1 MDGNLTMSLLKRG
14 DSLAV
19 SLGQLFIMPNSG
31 QPVPRDW
38 LTTNRTKIMT
48 EIAHQ
53 SNQSIF
59 SYSYYKTGIYNSGRS
74 PGLMMKFGDLLTG
87 EEAYAVFNATLKYQR
102 ATKSKKA
109 GDSLPDRHFHIRDRS
124 AFYNFWM
131 KTGLDIPRR
140 FSEWHKSMSKLQ
152 HVYFVAE
159 KRSGDKLANNS
170 IQPLSLSSAVIL
182 QLFGDNSATSQR
194 QASDNKTTRNS
205 DKEWRQ
211 GMVTSNG
218 DKDIAAD
225 QDSNDLTRDSKCV
238 SNQVRVFESAG
249 EISAYATNRVLS
261 NQVMTCNVVPLPP
274 NKKAP
279 EEQSINEWMDDY
291 DSASQSGKTK
301 KLS

>member
-38 LTTNRTKIMT
+38 LATNRTKIMS

-59 SYSYYKTGIYNSGRS
+59 SYSYYQTGIYNSGRS
-74 PGLMMKFGDLLTG
+74 PGVMMKFGDLLTG
-87 EEAYAVFNATLKYQR
+87 KEAYAVFNATLKYQR

-109 GDSLPDRHFHIRDRS
+109 GDSLPDRHFHIRERA
-124 AFYNFWM
+124 AFYSFWM

-159 KRSGDKLANNS
+159 KRAGNKLANNS
-170 IQPLSLSSAVIL
+170 IQPLSLSNAVIQ
-182 QLFGDNSATSQR
+182 QLFGDITATSER
-194 QASDNKTTRNS
+194 QASDNTATSNG

-211 GMVTSNG
+211 GY
-218 DKDIAAD
+218 
-225 QDSNDLTRDSKCV
+225 RCRP
-238 SNQVRVFESAG
+238 NQ
-249 EISAYATNRVLS
+249 
-261 NQVMTCNVVPLPP
+261 
-274 NKKAP
+274 
-279 EEQSINEWMDDY
+279 
-291 DSASQSGKTK
+291 
-301 KLS
+301 